1 VSSPATEP
9 AALPPQTTV
18 PAPTS
23 PIPQP
28 PPATQ
33 PTAPAPQPT
42 APPPAATPVDAGP
55 TPEERLLELLG
66 HYKQALEA
74 RNLDQLKR
82 WWPSLGG
89 SSENAIRQEFQ
100 HASAITVVIEEP
112 HITVTGNTGKISF
125 VRRYSLVTVDGQR
138 LQSTTR
144 ASMDVRR
151 SGNTWV
157 IDSLRFSAQ

>member
-1 VSSPATEP
+1 
-9 AALPPQTTV
+9 
-18 PAPTS
+18 
-23 PIPQP
+23 
-28 PPATQ
+28 
-33 PTAPAPQPT
+33 
-42 APPPAATPVDAGP
+42 VDAGP

-89 SSENAIRQEFQ
+89 SSESAIRQEFQ
-100 HASAITVVIEEP
+100 HASRITVVIEEP
-112 HITVTGNTGKISF
+112 QITVTGNTGKISF

>member
-1 VSSPATEP
+1 VE
-9 AALPPQTTV
+9 
-18 PAPTS
+18 
-23 PIPQP
+23 
-28 PPATQ
+28 
-33 PTAPAPQPT
+33 
-42 APPPAATPVDAGP
+42 AGP

-89 SSENAIRQEFQ
+89 SSESAIRQEFQ
-100 HASAITVVIEEP
+100 HASRITVVIEEP
-112 HITVTGNTGKISF
+112 QITVTGNTGKISF